1 MTYGETFLQQVD
13 FLFGIVQPSS
23 CVIGLMAALMSME
36 KLSTVD
42 GW

>member
-1 MTYGETFLQQVD
+1 VIYKETFFQQVD
-13 FLFGIVQPSS
+13 FLFGIIQLSS

-36 KLSTVD
+36 KLFTAD